1 MLWIEEIK
9 LVLVLTGASDLI
21 PAGIVLWTHAP
32 RQGDSSADPMPRA
45 QGEAAVWCGI
55 EVRH

>member
-45 QGEAAVWCGI
+45 QGEAGI
-55 EVRH
+55 QFRH